1 MKWWKSYVIQW
12 ISVSIILAMIKS
24 EVHLGALETV
34 IIAGVVIFLFGA
46 AEKGLK
52 KNDTTKSIRNESI
65 QNQVSTIEC
74 TSLNNDEAK
83 SYGDDKKKK
92 ETQGN
97 ECLKNQNNTESTANM
112 TQSKNF
118 VSLKAAK
125 ELLASFAVCLGC
137 TGVIIY
143 SQWAKNETQKNQ
155 IADLDTKLTKTKKD
169 LHEYQ
174 NKYSTIVAENS
185 ELNAIE
191 TEGSSILTQFDDSRR
206 TDGTMSV
213 TRNIVVLSEYESTN
227 IDISLNEYG
236 SWTVYFEQIGDS
248 ASGEWGDNSNPG
260 TVSFKISSNS
270 KGYTLFRFTNTIN
283 SNYVETLVIVK

>member
-1 MKWWKSYVIQW
+1 
-12 ISVSIILAMIKS
+12 
-24 EVHLGALETV
+24 
-34 IIAGVVIFLFGA
+34 
-46 AEKGLK
+46 
-52 KNDTTKSIRNESI
+52 
-65 QNQVSTIEC
+65 
-74 TSLNNDEAK
+74 
-83 SYGDDKKKK
+83 
-92 ETQGN
+92 
-97 ECLKNQNNTESTANM
+97 M